1 MQRVIRDPHGSDAGL
16 AELDAK
22 VALIKK
28 HFPPTIASLFATA
41 RKGSDGALE
50 WWTGLS
56 GQPIRYQDL
65 DERQQSVLLEKYQQR
80 QHALGQLAQALRGRG
95 EAQAATQL
103 ASLIGPP
110 DLSRLYS
117 CNGDPLVVRW
127 SDPPPKVTPAPVIPA
142 RPVVPLAR
150 KRRLWP
156 WLLGLL
162 LLGLLFALWFWRG
175 LWWGYV
181 STPKMQPYAC
191 RPAGST
197 ELPPQFVTVLDT
209 SGSMN
214 LSLGA
219 SKQDE
224 EWFFSKGQR
233 LPKDDPQR
241 LRVTAGPTRLDAAKQ
256 SLAGMID
263 ALHPDIDTRLITFA
277 GCHRQVD
284 RGLFDAA
291 RRPQL
296 IAGIQGLEAT
306 DGTPLAASLA
316 KAAALVDG
324 RERDAVVMM
333 FVDGEDG
340 CDDDV
345 CAVSRQ
351 IAEAQPRLRVN
362 LVSIGDGSVSTCIAE
377 NTGGRVYSSRDAGEL
392 AEAVK
397 EASQEL
403 AAGTGCGE

>member
-41 RKGSDGALE
+41 RKGSDGTLE

-56 GQPIRYQDL
+56 GQPIRYHDL
-65 DERQQSVLLEKYQQR
+65 DERQQPALLEKYQQR
-80 QHALGQLAQALRGRG
+80 QQALGQLADALRGRG
-95 EAQAATQL
+95 EAPAAAQL
-103 ASLIGPP
+103 DSLIGPP
-110 DLSRLYS
+110 DLLRLYS
-117 CNGDPLVVRW
+117 CNGNPLVVRW
-127 SDPPPKVTPAPVIPA
+127 SDPPPKITPAPVTRAPA
-142 RPVVPLAR
+142 VVPLAR

-181 STPKMQPYAC
+181 NAPKMQPYAC

-224 EWFFSKGQR
+224 EWFFRTGQR
-233 LPKDDPQR
+233 LPRNDPQR

-256 SLAGMID
+256 SLTGMID

-296 IAGIQGLEAT
+296 IAGIQNLEAT

-324 RERDAVVMM
+324 RDRDAVVMM

-397 EASQEL
+397 KASQEL

>member
-1 MQRVIRDPHGSDAGL
+1 
-16 AELDAK
+16 
-22 VALIKK
+22 
-28 HFPPTIASLFATA
+28 
-41 RKGSDGALE
+41 
-50 WWTGLS
+50 
-56 GQPIRYQDL
+56 
-65 DERQQSVLLEKYQQR
+65 
-80 QHALGQLAQALRGRG
+80 
-95 EAQAATQL
+95 
-103 ASLIGPP
+103 
-110 DLSRLYS
+110 
-117 CNGDPLVVRW
+117 
-127 SDPPPKVTPAPVIPA
+127 
-142 RPVVPLAR
+142 
-150 KRRLWP
+150 
-156 WLLGLL
+156 
-162 LLGLLFALWFWRG
+162 
-175 LWWGYV
+175 
-181 STPKMQPYAC
+181 MQPYAC

-197 ELPPQFVTVLDT
+197 EPPPQFVTVLDT

-233 LPKDDPQR
+233 LPRNDPQR
-241 LRVTAGPTRLDAAKQ
+241 LRVTTGPTRLDAAKQ
-256 SLAGMID
+256 SLTGMID

-316 KAAALVDG
+316 KAAGLVDG
-324 RERDAVVMM
+324 RDRDAVVMM

-397 EASQEL
+397 KASQEL

>member
-28 HFPPTIASLFATA
+28 HFPPTVASLFATA
-41 RKGSDGALE
+41 RKGSDGTLE

-56 GQPIRYQDL
+56 GQPMRYHDL
-65 DERQQSVLLEKYQQR
+65 DERQQAALLEKYQQR
-80 QHALGQLAQALRGRG
+80 QQALGQLADALRSRG
-95 EAQAATQL
+95 EPQAATQL

-127 SDPPPKVTPAPVIPA
+127 SDPPPKVAPAPVIPA

-181 STPKMQPYAC
+181 SAPKMQPYAC

-214 LSLGA
+214 LSLAA

-224 EWFFSKGQR
+224 EWFFTKGQR
-233 LPKDDPQR
+233 LPRNDPQR

-256 SLAGMID
+256 SLTGMID

-284 RGLFDAA
+284 RGLFNAA

-316 KAAALVDG
+316 KAAGLVDG
-324 RERDAVVMM
+324 RDRDAVVMM

-351 IAEAQPRLRVN
+351 IADAQPRLRVN

-397 EASQEL
+397 RASEEL